1 MEDEVEIAKMED
13 AVEHAWI
20 EQRGALFHV
29 IKVWDRYEVKNEID
43 LDAAIDELAEAHLKL
58 RNKQASAA
66 RFSSK

>member
-29 IKVWDRYEVKNEID
+29 IKVWYEVKNEID